1 MSRPSRPGY
10 RKAVAGFDKDALG
23 SWLSGPR
30 AAAERAGVDVQYA
43 GQRLGLPP
51 QGRGAVTGWA
61 RRFAAL
67 FIDWLIA
74 LGITRVLFPH
84 VDAAT
89 TTHNLLVLAVFAV
102 HTGVLSMVA
111 GASFGQR
118 VMGLILLPVNGERP
132 VWWRLLVRSLLV
144 ACVIPALLYDR
155 DRRGLPDHVAQTVLV
170 LNR

>member
-1 MSRPSRPGY
+1 M
-10 RKAVAGFDKDALG
+10 AGLDKDALG

-30 AAAERAGVDVQYA
+30 AAAERAGVEVEYA
-43 GQRLGLPP
+43 GQRLGLPA
-51 QGRGAVTGWA
+51 QGRGSVTGWA
-61 RRFAAL
+61 RRFTAL
-67 FIDWLIA
+67 FIDWFIA

-89 TTHNLLVLAVFAV
+89 TAHSLLVLGVFAV
-102 HTGVLSMVA
+102 HVGVLSMVA

-132 VWWRLLVRSLLV
+132 VRWRLLARSLLV

-155 DRRGLPDHVAQTVLV
+155 DRRGLPDHLARTVLV
-170 LNR
+170 LTR